1 MRKLILAFS
10 AISIVSLLLGSVAEA
25 ASRCKL
31 PEKWN
36 ASEGKC
42 EKPVKKPLAAKPAI
56 AKKAA

>member
-1 MRKLILAFS
+1 MRKLILALS
-10 AISIVSLLLGSVAEA
+10 AVSIAFLSLGTVAEA

-42 EKPVKKPLAAKPAI
+42 EKPAKKPAAMKKAA